1 MSGWLLILALL
12 LLGGVLSTL
21 GDRLGSKVGKARL
34 SLLGMRPRRTA
45 VVITVL
51 TGSLISAIS
60 LGLML
65 LVSDRLRTGLFELD
79 QLERRLRDGREALV
93 RSRGELVTA
102 ERGRE
107 QARRQ
112 LATVEAQATALRKE
126 LAPLQQQRR
135 QLEQERDRLSREIGA
150 KDADIRRNRDE
161 LAKLNARISAGAKE
175 LEQLETNL
183 IALRRGDVV
192 ISSGQP
198 LEIAKV
204 RIERPDQ
211 AKAVIEALLRQTN
224 TNVYQRVL
232 PGQPP
237 NRQIL
242 LVPRSDITKLE
253 GILSKPGDW
262 VVSLLSAANVLK
274 GERQVVAFPDVR
286 RNKLVVKAGEQLAS
300 TVLEGD
306 ERSIEQVEAAA
317 HLLEAAFIPFQHG
330 GRQLLTGLHH
340 ELVAA
345 HIGEGHHLPLT
356 LEHVGGGDQAHH
368 PVARFAEDAFEFGDV
383 AARHQQDLAVGGL
396 PGQHPLI
403 HVGVGL
409 AQQGLDHNLGLVGA
423 LDAHLGDLQGLST
436 ADHHVAPS

>member
-1 MSGWLLILALL
+1 VSGWLLILALL

-79 QLERRLRDGREALV
+79 QLERRLRDGREALE
-93 RSRGELVTA
+93 RSQRDLSAA
-102 ERGRE
+102 EQDRT
-107 QARRQ
+107 QARNQ
-112 LATVEAQATALRKE
+112 LGMVEAQAQALRKE
-126 LAPLQQQRR
+126 LAPLQAQRR
-135 QLEQERDRLSREIGA
+135 QLELERDRLTQDISA

-161 LAKLNARISAGAKE
+161 LARLNSRISAGARE
-175 LEQLETNL
+175 LQQLENNL

-204 RIERPDQ
+204 RIDRPEQ
-211 AKAVIEALLRQTN
+211 AKPVIEALLRQTN
-224 TNVYQRVL
+224 INVYQRVL
-232 PGQPP
+232 PGQTP

-253 GILSKPGDW
+253 GILSKRGDW
-262 VVSLLSAANVLK
+262 VVSLISAANVLK

-286 RNKLVVKAGEQLAS
+286 RNKQVVQAGEQLAT

-306 ERSIEQVEAAA
+306 ERSPDQVRSRLNLLLAAA
-317 HLLEAAFIPFQHG
+317 YNTVQRNGSLASGLQFDAASVS
-330 GRQLLTGLHH
+330 QLTAELTNRPAAQVVQLQAISRRNSD
-340 ELVAA
+340 LV
-345 HIGEGHHLPLT
+345 
-356 LEHVGGGDQAHH
+356 D
-368 PVARFAEDAFEFGDV
+368 PVAVEIR
-383 AARHQQDLAVGGL
+383 AV
-396 PGQHPLI
+396 
-403 HVGVGL
+403 
-409 AQQGLDHNLGLVGA
+409 NR
-423 LDAHLGDLQGLST
+423 
-436 ADHHVAPS
+436 

>member
-1 MSGWLLILALL
+1 MSGWLLIVALL

-79 QLERRLRDGREALV
+79 QLERRLREGREALE
-93 RSRGELVTA
+93 RSQSELTAA
-102 ERGRE
+102 ERGRQ
-107 QARRQ
+107 QARSQ
-112 LATVEAQATALRKE
+112 LSMVEVQAASLRRE
-126 LAPLQQQRR
+126 LAPLLQQRR
-135 QLEQERDRLSREIGA
+135 LLEQERDQLSREIGA
-150 KDADIRRNRDE
+150 KDADIQRNRQE
-161 LAKLNARISAGAKE
+161 LARLNNRISASAKE
-175 LEQLETNL
+175 LQQLETNL

-204 RIERPDQ
+204 RIEKPEQ
-211 AKAVIEALLRQTN
+211 AKMVIEALLRQTN
-224 TNVYQRVL
+224 ANVYQRVL
-232 PGQPP
+232 PGQTP

-253 GILSKPGDW
+253 GILSKRGDW
-262 VVSLLSAANVLK
+262 VVSLISAANVLK

-286 RNKLVVKAGEQLAS
+286 RNRQVVKSGEQLAT

-306 ERSIEQVEAAA
+306 ERSAEQVRSRLNVLLASAYNTVQRAGSLASGLQFDAASVN
-317 HLLEAAFIPFQHG
+317 
-330 GRQLLTGLHH
+330 QLSNALTNRPAGQVVQLQAVSLRNSD
-340 ELVAA
+340 LV
-345 HIGEGHHLPLT
+345 
-356 LEHVGGGDQAHH
+356 D
-368 PVARFAEDAFEFGDV
+368 PVAVQLR
-383 AARHQQDLAVGGL
+383 AV
-396 PGQHPLI
+396 PR
-403 HVGVGL
+403 
-409 AQQGLDHNLGLVGA
+409 
-423 LDAHLGDLQGLST
+423 
-436 ADHHVAPS
+436 

>member
-79 QLERRLRDGREALV
+79 QLERRLRDGREALE
-93 RSRGELVTA
+93 RSQSDLSAA
-102 ERGRE
+102 ERGRQ
-107 QARRQ
+107 QARNQ
-112 LATVEAQATALRKE
+112 LGMVEAQAASLRKE
-126 LAPLQQQRR
+126 LAPLLQQRR
-135 QLEQERDRLSREIGA
+135 NLEQERDQLSREIGA
-150 KDADIRRNRDE
+150 KDADIRRNRAE
-161 LAKLNARISAGAKE
+161 LAQLNTRISTSAKE
-175 LEQLETNL
+175 LQQLETNL

-204 RIERPDQ
+204 RIESPDQ
-211 AKAVIEALLRQTN
+211 AKVVIEALLRQTN
-224 TNVYQRVL
+224 INVFQRVL

-253 GILSKPGDW
+253 GILSKRGDW
-262 VVSLLSAANVLK
+262 VVSLISAANVLK

-286 RNKLVVKAGEQLAS
+286 RNKQVVRAGEQLAT

-306 ERSIEQVEAAA
+306 ERSPEQVRSRINLLLASAYNTVQRAGSLASGLQFDAASVN
-317 HLLEAAFIPFQHG
+317 
-330 GRQLLTGLHH
+330 QLSASLTSRPAGQVVQLQAISLRNSD
-340 ELVAA
+340 LV
-345 HIGEGHHLPLT
+345 
-356 LEHVGGGDQAHH
+356 D
-368 PVARFAEDAFEFGDV
+368 PVAV
-383 AARHQQDLAVGGL
+383 DLRVM
-396 PGQHPLI
+396 
-403 HVGVGL
+403 
-409 AQQGLDHNLGLVGA
+409 
-423 LDAHLGDLQGLST
+423 T
-436 ADHHVAPS
+436 R

>member
-1 MSGWLLILALL
+1 VSGWLLILALL

-79 QLERRLRDGREALV
+79 QLERRLSEGREALE
-93 RSRGELVTA
+93 RSQSELNAA
-102 ERGRE
+102 EQGRRE
-107 QARRQ
+107 ARSQ
-112 LATVEAQATALRKE
+112 LGMVEAQAASLRKE
-126 LAPLQQQRR
+126 LAPLLQQRR
-135 QLEQERDRLSREIGA
+135 QLELERDQLSREIGT
-150 KDADIRRNRDE
+150 KDADIRRNREE
-161 LAKLNARISAGAKE
+161 LARLNTRISASAKE
-175 LEQLETNL
+175 LQQLETNL

-204 RIERPDQ
+204 RIQSPDQ
-211 AKAVIEALLRQTN
+211 AKVVIEALLRQTN
-224 TNVYQRVL
+224 INVFQRVL

-253 GILSKPGDW
+253 GILSKRGDW
-262 VVSLLSAANVLK
+262 VVSLISAANVLK

-286 RNKLVVKAGEQLAS
+286 PNKQVVKAGEQLAT

-306 ERSIEQVEAAA
+306 ERSPEQVRSRLNLLLAAA
-317 HLLEAAFIPFQHG
+317 YNTVQRAGSLASGLQFDAASVN
-330 GRQLLTGLHH
+330 QLTASLTNRPTGQVVQLQAISLRNSD
-340 ELVAA
+340 LV
-345 HIGEGHHLPLT
+345 
-356 LEHVGGGDQAHH
+356 D
-368 PVARFAEDAFEFGDV
+368 PVAVELR
-383 AARHQQDLAVGGL
+383 AV
-396 PGQHPLI
+396 
-403 HVGVGL
+403 
-409 AQQGLDHNLGLVGA
+409 
-423 LDAHLGDLQGLST
+423 T
-436 ADHHVAPS
+436 R

>member
-12 LLGGVLSTL
+12 VLGGVLSTL

-79 QLERRLRDGREALV
+79 QLERRLREGRDALH
-93 RSRGELVTA
+93 RSQRELTAA
-102 ERGRE
+102 ERGRQ
-107 QARRQ
+107 QARSQ
-112 LATVEAQATALRKE
+112 LSMVEAQAASLRRE
-126 LAPLQQQRR
+126 LAPMLQQRR
-135 QLEQERDRLSREIGA
+135 LLEQERDQLSREIGA
-150 KDADIRRNRDE
+150 KDADIQRNRQE
-161 LAKLNARISAGAKE
+161 LTRLNNRISASAKE
-175 LEQLETNL
+175 LQQLETNL

-204 RIERPDQ
+204 RIEKPDQ
-211 AKAVIEALLRQTN
+211 AKIVIEALLRQTN
-224 TNVYQRVL
+224 ANVYQRVL
-232 PGQPP
+232 PGQTP

-253 GILSKPGDW
+253 GILSKRGDW
-262 VVSLLSAANVLK
+262 VVSLISAANVLK

-286 RNKLVVKAGEQLAS
+286 RNRQVVQAGEQLAT

-306 ERSIEQVEAAA
+306 ERSPEQVRSRLNVLLASAYNTVQRAGSLASGLQFDAASVN
-317 HLLEAAFIPFQHG
+317 
-330 GRQLLTGLHH
+330 QLSNALTNRPAGQVVQLQAVSLRNGD
-340 ELVAA
+340 LV
-345 HIGEGHHLPLT
+345 
-356 LEHVGGGDQAHH
+356 D
-368 PVARFAEDAFEFGDV
+368 PVAVELR
-383 AARHQQDLAVGGL
+383 AV
-396 PGQHPLI
+396 PR
-403 HVGVGL
+403 
-409 AQQGLDHNLGLVGA
+409 
-423 LDAHLGDLQGLST
+423 
-436 ADHHVAPS
+436 

>member
-79 QLERRLRDGREALV
+79 QLERRLRDGREALE
-93 RSRGELVTA
+93 RSQRELGAA
-102 ERGRE
+102 EEDRA
-107 QARRQ
+107 QARKQ
-112 LATVEAQATALRKE
+112 LGMVETQAQALRKE
-126 LAPLQQQRR
+126 LAPLQEQRR
-135 QLEQERDRLSREIGA
+135 QLELERDRLTQDIGT

-161 LAKLNARISAGAKE
+161 LARLNSRISAGARE
-175 LEQLETNL
+175 LQQLETNL

-204 RIERPDQ
+204 RIERPEQ
-211 AKAVIEALLRQTN
+211 AKLVIEALLRQTN
-224 TNVYQRVL
+224 INVYQRVL
-232 PGQPP
+232 PGQTP

-253 GILSKPGDW
+253 GILSKRGDW
-262 VVSLLSAANVLK
+262 VVSLISAANVLK
-274 GERQVVAFPDVR
+274 VERQVVAFPDVR
-286 RNKLVVKAGEQLAS
+286 RNRQVVKAGEQLAT

-306 ERSIEQVEAAA
+306 ERSPDQVRSRLNLLLAAA
-317 HLLEAAFIPFQHG
+317 YNTVQRSGSLASGLQFDAASVS
-330 GRQLLTGLHH
+330 QLTAELTNRPAAQVVQLQAISRRNSD
-340 ELVAA
+340 LV
-345 HIGEGHHLPLT
+345 
-356 LEHVGGGDQAHH
+356 D
-368 PVARFAEDAFEFGDV
+368 PVAVEI
-383 AARHQQDLAVGGL
+383 QAV
-396 PGQHPLI
+396 
-403 HVGVGL
+403 
-409 AQQGLDHNLGLVGA
+409 
-423 LDAHLGDLQGLST
+423 SR
-436 ADHHVAPS
+436 